1 MTVNEPADATNPSTT
16 DTQAITD
23 RIAAELFWRSQP
35 TWNRDTRDEVEQLAG
50 QLAADD
56 REPTDCELNLIRR
69 NNGLNNEDVAELR
82 DWLLDRKAVEY
93 FGHHGA
99 NLVTQVT
106 LVRATDILA
115 AAAITAF
122 AFTISSGVLDILRS
136 VGTLIRH
143 FA

>member
-1 MTVNEPADATNPSTT
+1 MTVTEPNEPDTT
-16 DTQAITD
+16 AAQAMTD

-35 TWNRDTRDEVEQLAG
+35 TWNRDTRDEVEELAER
-50 QLAADD
+50 LAEEG
-56 REPTDCELNLIRR
+56 REPTEYELNLIRR

-82 DWLLDRKAVEY
+82 DWLADRKAVEY

-99 NLVTQVT
+99 GLVSQVT

-122 AFTISSGVLDILRS
+122 ACTVSTGVLDILRS